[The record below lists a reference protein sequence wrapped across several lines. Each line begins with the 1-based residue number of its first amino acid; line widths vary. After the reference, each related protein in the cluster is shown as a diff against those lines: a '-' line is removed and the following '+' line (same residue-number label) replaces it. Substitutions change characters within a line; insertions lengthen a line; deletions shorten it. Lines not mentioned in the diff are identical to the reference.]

1 MMTNAN
7 LKNILNNN
15 KELQKDLFIRGFLVT
30 DVEVSDLDAFPFYS
44 NWKVAKAN
52 KFYFISHNLTG
63 AHIYTNN
70 DGITFFIMGHAY
82 DPFIMEYDEEIILK
96 HISEFYNTD
105 KYMDVVNEI
114 TGVFVYGTIDNTGKI
129 EFLVDPSG
137 MQSACYGKIGKN
149 FYISSHPQL
158 IGDICNL
165 KMDDFVKT
173 LTEYKWY
180 GRVMGPYLPAD
191 LTPFKEVKRI
201 VPSINYTYS
210 GTALSHKR
218 FWPLEEAKEV
228 TTQKEYDKVI
238 SEAADILKNN
248 MELVSKK
255 WSNPWISLTGGI
267 DSNTTFAAGNGNYD
281 KFETFSYISAEK
293 EIRDADAAKKIA
305 NHFNMKHH
313 LFKIPDNNTDIDN
326 FDNILEVLKHNNGY
340 VANIKDNEARKR
352 MFLRENANCDVEVKS
367 WVSETIRAYWYKH
380 YGRKKMPK
388 LSPKLYRNLYKIFIA
403 NRSLAHKVDKL
414 FEEYIKE
421 FEYDKIP
428 ESYPTA
434 DMHYNEVTWGS
445 WGGLNI
451 SEMKYCFDITF
462 IYNNRKFLDLMFR
475 VPLDKRISDEHHLAM
490 KEYLNKELFDMNIRV
505 VNMKET
511 DFRAFA
517 LNVIFTI
524 NSILPF

>member
-1 MMTNAN
+1 ME
-7 LKNILNNN
+7 KNKFINMINND
-15 KELQKDLFIRGFLVT
+15 KELQKDLFVRGFLIT
-30 DVEVSDLDAFPFYS
+30 DKEIADTDRFPFYG
-44 NWKVAKAN
+44 NWKVQKIN
-52 KFYFISHNLTG
+52 KYYFVSHFLAGVHT
-63 AHIYTNN
+63 YTDNN
-70 DGITFFIMGHAY
+70 GITFFIMGHAY
-82 DPFIMEYDEEIILK
+82 DPFTMDYNEDTILQHLSK
-96 HISEFYNTD
+96 VYGTKAYI
-105 KYMDVVNEI
+105 DVINEI
-114 TGVFVYGTIDNTGKI
+114 TGVFVYGTIDKNGKI
-129 EFLVDPSG
+129 EYIVDPSG
-137 MQSACYGKIGKN
+137 MQSACYGKVKDN

-165 KMDDFVKT
+165 EMDDFVKE
-173 LTEYKWY
+173 LVRYKWY
-180 GRVMGPYLPAD
+180 GRVMEPYLPGD
-191 LTPFKEVKRI
+191 LSPFAEVKRI
-201 VPSINYTYS
+201 VPSIWYTY
-210 GTALSHKR
+210 TDKVEHR
-218 FWPLEEAKEV
+218 RYWPVKEV
-228 TTQKEYDKVI
+228 KQASTQEEYDKVI
-238 SEAADILKNN
+238 KEAADILKNN
-248 MELVSKK
+248 MELISKK

-305 NHFNMKHH
+305 DHFKMKHH
-313 LFKIPDNNTDIDN
+313 LFQIPDNNDDINN
-326 FDNILEVLKHNNGY
+326 FENILAVLTHNNGY
-340 VANIKDNEARKR
+340 VANLKENEARKR
-352 MFLRENANCDVEVKS
+352 MVLKKNADCDVEVKS

-380 YGRKKMPK
+380 YGRKSMPK

-403 NRSLAHKVDKL
+403 NRSLAHKVDKI
-414 FEEYIKE
+414 FAEYIRE

-428 ESYPTA
+428 TSYPAA

-462 IYNNRKFLDLMFR
+462 AYNNRKFLDSLFR
-475 VPLDKRISDEHHLAM
+475 VPLDKRISDQHHLDM
-490 KEYLNKELFDMNIRV
+490 KKYLNKELYDMNIRV